1 MQSRWR
7 GRFLALIAGVL
18 YPLAFE
24 PWGWWPLVLLSPALG
39 WWSLRRVTTRE
50 AVLRG
55 WMYGLGFFGLGVAWV
70 HVSIHVYGATPLW
83 LAVPMT
89 AVFAAVLAL
98 YYALLFGLTRR
109 LGSSALVFAG
119 LWVLVDWLR
128 GWLLTG
134 FPWLYPGYA
143 LVDTPLAGLAP
154 LGGIWSIS
162 LAALLT
168 AVGLAQLILD
178 RHRAWTALVPALLA
192 WTAGAAL
199 GPGLWVEPAGQAQP
213 VALVQ
218 GDIPQNRKW
227 QQTQRATTRRIY
239 RNLSRKTP
247 DGALVI
253 WPESAI
259 TEFYQDVRG
268 YLDQVGETQL
278 DNNGALIT
286 GIPWRRYSE
295 GEWRYHNSIT
305 VVAGGDGTYHKQ
317 KLVPFGE
324 YVPLEGLLRGLMPF
338 FNLPMSSFTPGDP
351 GQGNLQAL
359 GHELSPFICYEILY
373 PGLVA
378 ERSQGSD
385 VLLTISNDAWF
396 GTSAG
401 PHQHFQM
408 ARLRARETGRWLLRG
423 TNNGITAVVGPD
435 GTTRARASQFE
446 RTVLL
451 SSFRPVEGTTPFM
464 RLGDW
469 PALVLA
475 CLFVL
480 AGAWSPLRG
489 RA

>member
-1 MQSRWR
+1 MQSQWR
-7 GRFLALIAGVL
+7 GRFLALIAGLL

-39 WWSLRRVTTRE
+39 WWSLRRVPVRE

-55 WMYGLGFFGLGVAWV
+55 WLYGLGLFGLGVAWV

-89 AVFAAVLAL
+89 AIFAAGLAL

-109 LGSSALVFAG
+109 LGGGALVFAG
-119 LWVLVDWLR
+119 LWVLVDWVR

-154 LGGIWSIS
+154 LGGIWLIS
-162 LAALLT
+162 LAAVLT
-168 AVGLAQLILD
+168 GLGLALLVVD
-178 RHRAWTALVPALLA
+178 RRRAWTAVIPALLA
-192 WTAGAAL
+192 WTGGAAL
-199 GPGLWVEPAGQAQP
+199 EPGYWVEPAGETQS

-218 GDIPQNRKW
+218 GNIPQDRKW
-227 QQTQRATTRRIY
+227 QQTQRETTRRIY
-239 RNLSRKTP
+239 RNLSQNVPKES
-247 DGALVI
+247 LVI

-259 TEFYQDVRG
+259 TEFYQDARG
-268 YLDQVGETQL
+268 YLGRVSKTQRE
-278 DNNGALIT
+278 NNGGLIT
-286 GIPWRRYSE
+286 GIPWRRYAG
-295 GEWRYHNSIT
+295 GEWRYHNSIS

-324 YVPLEGLLRGLMPF
+324 YVPLESLLRGLMPF

-351 GQGNLQAL
+351 DQANLQAL

-373 PGLVA
+373 PALVA
-378 ERSQGSD
+378 ERSRGSD

-408 ARLRARETGRWLLRG
+408 ARLRSLETGRWLLRG

-435 GTTRARASQFE
+435 GQTRGRAEQFE
-446 RTVLL
+446 RTVLV
-451 SSFRPVEGTTPFM
+451 SGFRPMDGTTPFM
-464 RLGDW
+464 RFGGAPW
-469 PALVLA
+469 LVLA
-475 CLFVL
+475 AALTM
-480 AGAWSPLRG
+480 AGVFLHRRS
-489 RA
+489 

>member
-1 MQSRWR
+1 MHNPWR
-7 GRFLALIAGVL
+7 GRFLALIAGLL

-39 WWSLRRVTTRE
+39 WWSLRPVPVRE

-55 WMYGLGFFGLGVAWV
+55 WIYGLGLFGLGVSWV

-89 AVFAAVLAL
+89 AAFAAVLAL
-98 YYALLFGLTRR
+98 YGALLFGLTRR
-109 LGSSALVFAG
+109 LGGGALVFAG
-119 LWVLVDWLR
+119 LWVLVDWVR

-154 LGGIWSIS
+154 LGGIWLMS
-162 LAALLT
+162 LAAVLT
-168 AVGLAQLILD
+168 GVGLAQLILD
-178 RHRAWTALVPALLA
+178 RRQAWTALVPALLA
-192 WTAGAAL
+192 WTGGAAL
-199 GPGLWVEPAGQAQP
+199 GPGHWVDPAGAAQP

-218 GDIPQNRKW
+218 GDIPQDRKW

-239 RNLSRKTP
+239 RNLSQNIP

-259 TEFYQDVRG
+259 TAFYQDSRN
-268 YLDQVGETQL
+268 YLDRVGKTQL
-278 DNNGALIT
+278 ENNGGLIT
-286 GIPWRRYSE
+286 GIPWRRYAG

-305 VVAGGDGTYHKQ
+305 VVAGGDGVYHKQ

-324 YVPLEGLLRGLMPF
+324 YVPLESLLRGLMPF

-351 GQGNLQAL
+351 DQPNLQAQ
-359 GHELSPFICYEILY
+359 GHEISPFICYEILY
-373 PGLVA
+373 PALVA
-378 ERSQGSD
+378 RRSRDSD
-385 VLLTISNDAWF
+385 ALLTISNDAWF

-408 ARLRARETGRWLLRG
+408 ARLRALETVGR
-423 TNNGITAVVGPD
+423 
-435 GTTRARASQFE
+435 
-446 RTVLL
+446 
-451 SSFRPVEGTTPFM
+451 
-464 RLGDW
+464 
-469 PALVLA
+469 ALDA
-475 CLFVL
+475 DLFVHHPAEAVELL
-480 AGAWSPLRG
+480 AGEGRG
-489 RA
+489 QFGVTFE